1 MNIGIDV
8 GGSHIGIGLVN
19 EIGKIEKRQETYI
32 LEKDPEKIKLF
43 VEQFIIHTLKS
54 WKEDDGISITK
65 IGIAMPGSIVDGKI
79 KYSFNFGVEDY
90 DLTSVISGEFPDC
103 EIHMINDAKCAALA
117 EKNIGVL
124 REYDDAVFMCLGT
137 GIGGA
142 AFYDGKLVSPR
153 RNPGFEYGH
162 MIIKKDGEPCKCGSS
177 GCFER
182 YGSMRAFKSKMKKV
196 LNLDESL
203 NGEELKN
210 IVESH
215 IEDEVVQNTID
226 LYIDDL
232 CVGISN
238 IINILEPQAI
248 CIGGG
253 FADYKE
259 ILFEKLVT
267 RLNNCNYIFNKNE
280 IPKLM
285 TAELGNDAGIIG
297 SALFI

>member
-19 EIGKIEKRQETYI
+19 DMGEIKKRQETYI
-32 LEKDPEKIKLF
+32 LEKDPEKTKLF

-65 IGIAMPGSIVDGKI
+65 IGIAMPGSIIDGKI
-79 KYSFNFGVEDY
+79 KHSFNFGVKDY
-90 DLTSVISGEFPDC
+90 DLISVMSKEFPDC
-103 EIHMINDAKCAALA
+103 EIRMINDAKCAALA
-117 EKNIGVL
+117 EKNIGAL
-124 REYDDAVFMCLGT
+124 KEYNDAVFMCLGT

-142 AFYDGKLVSPR
+142 AFYDGKLVSPK

-182 YGSMRAFKSKMKKV
+182 YGSMRAFKSRMKKV

-203 NGEELKN
+203 NGENLKN
-210 IVESH
+210 IIESH
-215 IEDEVVQNTID
+215 LDDEVVQNTID

-253 FADYKE
+253 FTDYEE

-267 RLNNCNYIFNKNE
+267 RLNNCNYIFNKNDV
-280 IPKLM
+280 PKLM